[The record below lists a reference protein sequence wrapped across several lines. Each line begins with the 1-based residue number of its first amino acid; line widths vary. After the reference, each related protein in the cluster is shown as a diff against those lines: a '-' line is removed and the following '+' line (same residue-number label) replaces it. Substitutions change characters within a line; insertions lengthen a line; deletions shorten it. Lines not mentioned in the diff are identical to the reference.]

1 MLNHRRR
8 TLVYAGGGL
17 LGVWLLAGAGFLIS
31 NHAKVTA
38 EKVVRQLQATD
49 LAALSAASRAEALED
64 LALKMNALPYEER
77 RQARMS
83 GEWDRLFAAM
93 SESEKS
99 GFIEATMPTGFKQ
112 MLVAFEQLPEDK
124 RRRAINDA
132 MRGLRKSREEIASEA
147 PPDNPLRLS
156 TNRPPPLSEELQQKV
171 VKIGLKTFYSDS
183 SAQSKAELAPLLEE
197 MQRGMESGALFRGP
211 RRE

>member
-1 MLNHRRR
+1 MPNHRRR

-49 LAALSAASRAEALED
+49 LAALSATRRAEALRD
-64 LALKMNALPYEER
+64 LAMKMNALPYEER

-93 SESEKS
+93 SESEKG

-124 RRRAINDA
+124 RRRAVNDA
-132 MRGLRKSREEIASEA
+132 MRGLRRSREEIASEA